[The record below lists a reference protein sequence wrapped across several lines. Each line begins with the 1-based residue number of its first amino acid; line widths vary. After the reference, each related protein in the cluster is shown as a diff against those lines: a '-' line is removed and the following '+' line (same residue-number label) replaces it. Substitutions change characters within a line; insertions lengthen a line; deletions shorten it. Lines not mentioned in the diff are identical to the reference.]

1 MIPDKDMLETV
12 TSITKLFM
20 NKDAW
25 KLEEITTVEDV
36 VSKDVSNHPELKKGI
51 VLIAKYGLDTHSD
64 EFSGE
69 QLELF
74 NKVGYG
80 VRITVFSVEAIMK
93 EYNLD
98 SREKAKVKAKD
109 IMYDAIQDNYS
120 KISPMIPVKHGSMSS
135 LMDAVILGLKTYT
148 KEIA

>member
-1 MIPDKDMLETV
+1 MLLNENTLA
-12 TSITKLFM
+12 KLFM

-25 KLEEITTVEDV
+25 KLEEITTIEDE
-36 VSKDVSNHPELKKGI
+36 VSQDVSNHPELKKGV

-80 VRITVFSVEAIMK
+80 VRMTVFSVEAIMK

-109 IMYDAIQDNYS
+109 IMYDAIQENYS
-120 KISPMIPVKHGSMSS
+120 KISPMIPVEHGSMSS
-135 LMDAVILGLKTYT
+135 LLDAVVLGLKTYT

>member
-1 MIPDKDMLETV
+1 MLLNENTLA
-12 TSITKLFM
+12 KLFK

-25 KLEEITTVEDV
+25 KLEEITTIEDE
-36 VSKDVSNHPELKKGI
+36 VSQDVSNHPELKEGV
-51 VLIAKYGLDTHSD
+51 VLIAKYKLDTYSD
-64 EFSGE
+64 EFSSE
-69 QLELF
+69 QLELL

-80 VRITVFSVEAIMK
+80 VRITVFSVDAIMK

-109 IMYDAIQDNYS
+109 IMYDAIQDNYP
-120 KISPMIPVKHGSMSS
+120 KISPMIPVEHGSMSS
-135 LMDAVILGLKTYT
+135 LLDAVVLGLKTYT